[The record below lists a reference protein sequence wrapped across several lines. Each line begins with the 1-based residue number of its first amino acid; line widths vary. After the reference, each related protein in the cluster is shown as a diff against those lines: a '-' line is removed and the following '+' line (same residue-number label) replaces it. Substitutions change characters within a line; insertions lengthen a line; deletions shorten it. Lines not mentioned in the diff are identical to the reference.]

1 MQRAKAVRV
10 DDGPSG
16 LVDIIFVGQRG
27 LDFARARLTAD
38 DARELILQIEDSLS
52 AAGRTEAL
60 MGVSSLCDL
69 AAGAHLPAADFPRG

>member
-10 DDGPSG
+10 DDGPCG
-16 LVDIIFVGQRG
+16 LVDIVLVDAAGR
-27 LDFARARLTAD
+27 DFARGRLSAD
-38 DARELILQIEDSLS
+38 HARELVLQIEDSLS

-60 MGVSSLCDL
+60 MGVSSLCEL